1 MPEDPAP
8 NLLQRIAAI
17 NAERPGMKE
26 PEDLGL
32 REMSNKLLK
41 QTHFE
46 EINKSMSILNHYIS
60 DDIDRA
66 MKNNF
71 EYESKIVETLFD
83 RY

>member
-1 MPEDPAP
+1 
-8 NLLQRIAAI
+8 
-17 NAERPGMKE
+17 
-26 PEDLGL
+26 
-32 REMSNKLLK
+32 
-41 QTHFE
+41 
-46 EINKSMSILNHYIS
+46 MSILNHYIS